1 MLSSACLLFAAS
13 AAMHVKT
20 PHEKQDDIKKL
31 MTNSQ
36 EFWPADDGNYGPL
49 MLRLAWHSAGTYR
62 AWDGRGGVNG
72 ATCQDND
79 VSLPKLHIDFYAHIG
94 NSATV
99 HSRLHCSS
107 QYIHELTMKFYSWHN
122 GMINV
127 SISFVCDKESVCCA
141 VLITFYQSKPHVD
154 SGITLSSTCVH
165 DLPVSIAMLQEL
177 ANAFIQKTNG
187 EWV

>member
-1 MLSSACLLFAAS
+1 MHAEQCLPAVRCLCC
-13 AAMHVKT
+13 HVKT

-141 VLITFYQSKPHVD
+141 VLITFYQSKPRVD